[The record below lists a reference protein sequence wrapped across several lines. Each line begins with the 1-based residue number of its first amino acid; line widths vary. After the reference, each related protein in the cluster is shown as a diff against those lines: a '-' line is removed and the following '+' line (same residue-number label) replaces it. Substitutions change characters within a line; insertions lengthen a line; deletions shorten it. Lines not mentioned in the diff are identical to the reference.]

1 MHNSF
6 LKSLK
11 KFVIVPYTA
20 LHVSGTFVPII
31 RSFPLLYYIRSL
43 RYRVPLLWLRVLA
56 VLFHYSQQEH
66 ASRAAAH
73 GTGGC
78 ECSTKWKAPDDG
90 HKGSR
95 NM

>member
-6 LKSLK
+6 LKSFK
-11 KFVIVPYTA
+11 KLFIVPYTA
-20 LHVSGTFVPII
+20 LHVSGTLVPII
-31 RSFPLLYYIRSL
+31 RSLPLLS
-43 RYRVPLLWLRVLA
+43 
-56 VLFHYSQQEH
+56 SETTQQEH
-66 ASRAAAH
+66 ATRAAAH

-90 HKGSR
+90 HKGAR